1 MALKIRIIIIFLIF
15 FAFETSK
22 SEITKDLRD
31 EWLINVEQY
40 LSELSVINGS
50 FTQINNNGN
59 ISKGKFW
66 IGNNQEL
73 RFEYLPPSET
83 IIIIKN
89 KKIFF
94 KENKAEEFASY
105 STNGNP
111 LVGIFSDKIQFEQF
125 LIKNLEI
132 KGSIGTFSLNTEKS
146 LSRNILFLTLD
157 YPDPKLRQWRFI
169 DEQKKETTVF
179 FSNIDTQE
187 KIKENLFETRR

>member
-1 MALKIRIIIIFLIF
+1 MAPKIRIIIIFLISF
-15 FAFETSK
+15 GFEASK

-31 EWLINVEQY
+31 GWMINVEQY
-40 LSELSVINGS
+40 LSELSAINGF
-50 FTQINNNGN
+50 FTQINSNGN

-94 KENKAEEFASY
+94 KENKEEEFASY

-111 LVGIFSDKIQFEQF
+111 LVGIFSDKFQLEQF

-132 KGSIGTFSLNTEKS
+132 KGRIGTFSLNTEKS

-169 DEQKKETTVF
+169 DEQKKETTIF

>member
-1 MALKIRIIIIFLIF
+1 MASRIRIIILFLIS
-15 FAFETSK
+15 FAFEPSK
-22 SEITKDLRD
+22 SEISKDLRD
-31 EWLINVEQY
+31 KWLINVEQY
-40 LSELSVINGS
+40 LSELRDTNGS
-50 FTQINNNGN
+50 FTQINNIGN

-66 IGNNQEL
+66 IGNNHEL

-94 KENKAEEFASY
+94 KENTTEEFSSY

-111 LVGIFSDKIQFEQF
+111 LVGIFSDKTKFKQF

-169 DEQKKETTVF
+169 DEQKKETTIF

>member
-1 MALKIRIIIIFLIF
+1 MLSNIF
-15 FAFETSK
+15 
-22 SEITKDLRD
+22 R
-31 EWLINVEQY
+31 
-40 LSELSVINGS
+40 ELSAINGF
-50 FTQINNNGN
+50 FTQINSNGN

-111 LVGIFSDKIQFEQF
+111 LVGIFSDKFQLEQF

-169 DEQKKETTVF
+169 DEQKKETTIF

-187 KIKENLFETRR
+187 KIKEKLFETRR

>member
-1 MALKIRIIIIFLIF
+1 MAPKIRIIIIFLISF
-15 FAFETSK
+15 GFEASK
-22 SEITKDLRD
+22 SEITQDLRD
-31 EWLINVEQY
+31 EWMINVEQY
-40 LSELSVINGS
+40 LSELSAINGF
-50 FTQINNNGN
+50 FTQINSNGN

-105 STNGNP
+105 STNRNP
-111 LVGIFSDKIQFEQF
+111 LVGIFSDKFQLEQF

-132 KGSIGTFSLNTEKS
+132 EGSIGTFSLNTEKS

-169 DEQKKETTVF
+169 DEQKKETTIF

-187 KIKENLFETRR
+187 KIKEKLFETRR

>member
-1 MALKIRIIIIFLIF
+1 MAPKIRIIIIFLISF
-15 FAFETSK
+15 GFEASK
-22 SEITKDLRD
+22 SEITQDLRD
-31 EWLINVEQY
+31 EWMINVEQY
-40 LSELSVINGS
+40 LSELSAINGF
-50 FTQINNNGN
+50 FTQINSNGT

-94 KENKAEEFASY
+94 KENKAEEFANY

-111 LVGIFSDKIQFEQF
+111 LVGIFSDKFQLEQF

-169 DEQKKETTVF
+169 DEQKKETTIF

-187 KIKENLFETRR
+187 KIKEKLFETRR

>member
-1 MALKIRIIIIFLIF
+1 MAPKIRIIIIFLISF
-15 FAFETSK
+15 GFEASK
-22 SEITKDLRD
+22 SEITQDLRD
-31 EWLINVEQY
+31 EWMIDVEQY
-40 LSELSVINGS
+40 LSELSAINGF
-50 FTQINNNGN
+50 FTQINSNGN

-105 STNGNP
+105 STNENP
-111 LVGIFSDKIQFEQF
+111 LVGIFSDKFQLEQF

-169 DEQKKETTVF
+169 DEQKKETTIF

-187 KIKENLFETRR
+187 KIKEKLFETRR